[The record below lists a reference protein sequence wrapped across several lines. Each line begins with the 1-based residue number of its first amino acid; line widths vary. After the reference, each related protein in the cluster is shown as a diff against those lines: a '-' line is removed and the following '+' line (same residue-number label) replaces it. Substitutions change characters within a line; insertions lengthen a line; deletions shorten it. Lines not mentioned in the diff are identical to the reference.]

1 MICEDFDEKKI
12 LVKSPAEGEIID
24 ISDVNDYVFS
34 KKLVGDG
41 VAVKIKTS
49 EIVAPVDGTVK
60 LILPTKHG
68 IGIETSEGID
78 ILLHVNMDE
87 ADFSNELFHSI
98 VKEEDKVSVGDKL
111 LLVNENLL
119 KDRELV
125 LCIVVANMSV
135 VKEIKKNY
143 KNDISKEDTLFEIT
157 I

>member
-1 MICEDFDEKKI
+1 MICEDCDEKKI

-87 ADFSNELFHSI
+87 ADFPNELFHSI

-135 VKEIKKNY
+135 VKEIGRAHV
-143 KNDISKEDTLFEIT
+143 
-157 I
+157 